1 MSKWRNFKLKT
12 RSSYKKLMQPFG
24 NFIGKMG
31 ISPNAITLIS
41 GVFAIAAAIM
51 YSFNGRVGE
60 FRFWWLIGFALMFFT
75 GFIDVVDGSVARATG
90 KTTKFG
96 RVLDPVM
103 DRFAE
108 FCFLIGIAIGV
119 YTFEPLEQYWS
130 GISAIPVSVWCLFCF
145 AGMIFASY
153 SRARGESVAQ
163 VTMESVGIMERRE
176 KLIILIIGNILYHW
190 FNVALILAIILVGL
204 LSFITTIQRMFY
216 IRKLMTEIGN
226 DDETEKVDETEESD
240 IAKAN

>member
-12 RSSYKKLMQPFG
+12 RSSYKKLMQPIG
-24 NFIGKMG
+24 NLIGKMG
-31 ISPNAITLIS
+31 ISPNAITMIS
-41 GVFAIAAAIM
+41 GVFAIASAVM
-51 YSFNGRVGE
+51 YSFNGRIGE
-60 FRFWWLIGFALMFFT
+60 FRFWWLVGFVLMFIT

-108 FCFLIGIAIGV
+108 FCFLMGIAIGV

-130 GISAIPVSVWCLFCF
+130 GISVIPVSAWCLFCF

-163 VTMESVGIMERRE
+163 ITVESIGIMERRE

-216 IRKLMTEIGN
+216 IRKLMIEIGN
-226 DDETEKVDETEESD
+226 EDEKEKVEETEESD
-240 IAKAN
+240 IAEAN